1 MKIRVARALDPE
13 ASARSRAS
21 PLIYRDAQL
30 NTDVIKIL
38 PAEFFVTDQ
47 PVGLMT
53 VLGSC
58 VAACIRDPITGLGG
72 INHFMLPDGD
82 GSDGTPARYGSHA
95 MELLINEL
103 IKAGARRERFEVKV
117 FGGGN
122 VLKSFTTTPVGTRN
136 GQFVSEYLRE
146 ERLKVVAKDL
156 GGIHPRKICY
166 FPATGK
172 AMVKLLPHAHDD
184 AVAAEEVAYKE
195 RLRQAPI
202 AGSVELF

>member
-1 MKIRVARALDPE
+1 MKIRAARALDAD

-30 NTDVIKIL
+30 NVDVVKIL
-38 PAEFFVTDQ
+38 PAEYFVTNE
-47 PVGLMT
+47 PLGLMT

-58 VAACIRDPITGLGG
+58 VAACLRDPILGLGG

-82 GSDGTPARYGSHA
+82 SSDGAPARYGLHA

-103 IKAGARRERFEVKV
+103 IKAGARRERLEAKV

-122 VLKSFTTTPVGTRN
+122 VLKSFTSMPIGTRN
-136 GQFVSEYLRE
+136 GQFVSEFLRNE
-146 ERLKVVAKDL
+146 GVNVVAKDL

-166 FPATGK
+166 FPTTGK

-184 AVAAEEVAYKE
+184 AVVAEESAYKE
-195 RLRQAPI
+195 RLRQTPVG
-202 AGSVELF
+202 GSVELF

>member
-1 MKIRVARALDPE
+1 VKLRPARALDPD

-21 PLIYRDAQL
+21 PLVYKDAQL
-30 NTDVIKIL
+30 GADVIKIL

-58 VAACIRDPITGLGG
+58 VAACIRDPFTQLGG

-82 GSDGTPARYGSHA
+82 TSDGAPARYGLHA

-103 IKAGARRERFEVKV
+103 IKAGARRERFEAKV

-122 VLKSFTTTPVGTRN
+122 VLKSFTSTPVGTRN
-136 GQFVSEYLRE
+136 AQFVSEFLRDE
-146 ERLKVVAKDL
+146 KINVVAKDL

-166 FPATGK
+166 FPTTGK

-195 RLRQAPI
+195 RLRQTPI

>member
-1 MKIRVARALDPE
+1 MKIRAARALDAE

-21 PLIYRDAQL
+21 PLLYRDAQL

-38 PAEFFVTDQ
+38 PAEYFVTDQ

-58 VAACIRDPITGLGG
+58 VAACLRDPLLGVGG

-82 GSDGTPARYGSHA
+82 SSDDSPARYGLHA

-103 IKAGARRERFEVKV
+103 IKAGARRERFEAKV

-122 VLKSFTTTPVGTRN
+122 VLKGFTAMPVGTRN
-136 GQFVSEYLRE
+136 GQFISSFLRDE
-146 ERLKVVAKDL
+146 KIHVVAKDL

-166 FPATGK
+166 FPTTGK

-184 AVAAEEVAYKE
+184 AVAAEESAYKE

>member
-1 MKIRVARALDPE
+1 MRIRAARALDAE

-21 PLIYRDAQL
+21 PLVYRDAQL

-38 PAEFFVTDQ
+38 PAEFFVTGE

-58 VAACIRDPITGLGG
+58 VAACLRDPVLGLGG

-82 GSDGTPARYGSHA
+82 GSDGAPARYGLHA

-103 IKAGARRERFEVKV
+103 IKAGARRERFEAKV

-122 VLKSFTTTPVGTRN
+122 VLKGFTAMPVGTRN
-136 GQFVSEYLRE
+136 AQFISGFLRDE
-146 ERLKVVAKDL
+146 KIHVVAKDL

-166 FPATGK
+166 FPTTGK

-184 AVAAEEVAYKE
+184 AVAAEEFAYKE
-195 RLRQAPI
+195 RLRQTPI
-202 AGSVELF
+202 TGSVELF

>member
-1 MKIRVARALDPE
+1 MKIRAARALDAE

-21 PLIYRDAQL
+21 PLLYRDAQL

-38 PAEFFVTDQ
+38 PAEYFVTDQ

-58 VAACIRDPITGLGG
+58 VAACLRDPLLGVGG

-82 GSDGTPARYGSHA
+82 SSDDSPARYGLHA

-103 IKAGARRERFEVKV
+103 IKAGARRERFEAKV

-122 VLKSFTTTPVGTRN
+122 VLKGFTAMPVGTRN
-136 GQFVSEYLRE
+136 GQFISSFLRDE
-146 ERLKVVAKDL
+146 KINVVAKDL

-166 FPATGK
+166 FPTTGK

-184 AVAAEEVAYKE
+184 AVAAEESAYKE

>member
-1 MKIRVARALDPE
+1 MKIRVARAMDGD

-21 PLIYRDAQL
+21 PLVYRDAQL
-30 NTDVIKIL
+30 NKDVIKIL

-58 VAACIRDPITGLGG
+58 VAACLRDPLAGIGG

-82 GSDGTPARYGSHA
+82 TSDGTPARYGLHA

-103 IKAGARRERFEVKV
+103 IKAGARRERFEAKV

-122 VLKSFTTTPVGTRN
+122 VLKGFTTTPVGTRN
-136 GQFVSEYLRE
+136 AQFVSEFLRDE
-146 ERLKVVAKDL
+146 KINVVAKDL

-166 FPATGK
+166 FPNTGK

-184 AVAAEEVAYKE
+184 AVAAEESAYKE
-195 RLRQAPI
+195 RLRQTPI

>member
-21 PLIYRDAQL
+21 PLIYKDAQL
-30 NTDVIKIL
+30 NVDVIKIL

-47 PVGLMT
+47 PLGLMT

-58 VAACIRDPITGLGG
+58 VAACIRDPLMRVGG

-82 GSDGTPARYGSHA
+82 TSDGAPARYGLHA

-103 IKAGARRERFEVKV
+103 IKAGARRERFEAKV

-122 VLKSFTTTPVGTRN
+122 VLKSFTSMPVGTRN
-136 GQFVSEYLRE
+136 AQFISEFLRE
-146 ERLKVVAKDL
+146 EKINAIAKDL

-166 FPATGK
+166 FPVSGK
-172 AMVKLLPHAHDD
+172 TMVKLLPHAHDD
-184 AVAAEEVAYKE
+184 AVAAEETAYKE

-202 AGSVELF
+202 SGSVELF

>member
-1 MKIRVARALDPE
+1 MRIRAARALDAE

-21 PLIYRDAQL
+21 PLVYRDAQL
-30 NTDVIKIL
+30 NADVIKIL

-58 VAACIRDPITGLGG
+58 VAACIRDPLTRLGG

-82 GSDGTPARYGSHA
+82 TSDGAPARYGLHA

-103 IKAGARRERFEVKV
+103 IKAGARRERFEAKV

-122 VLKSFTTTPVGTRN
+122 VLKSFTSTPVGTRN
-136 GQFVSEYLRE
+136 AQFVSEFLRE
-146 ERLKVVAKDL
+146 ERITVVAKDL

-166 FPATGK
+166 FPLNGR